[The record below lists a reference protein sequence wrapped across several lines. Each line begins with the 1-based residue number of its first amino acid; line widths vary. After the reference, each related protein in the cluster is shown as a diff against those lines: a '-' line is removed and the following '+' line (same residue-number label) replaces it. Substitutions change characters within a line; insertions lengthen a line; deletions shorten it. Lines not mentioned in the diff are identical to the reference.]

1 MVFNVDDRS
10 RIGCLVESWIRPR
23 LHYIISQI
31 IIFNNNRYGDWSWLE
46 KNQRICCTVHVLKV
60 LDEDDNIIFTHTDP
74 SDYTNADAPRSFVI
88 DVNPDTVV
96 RVGKKVRN
104 EPSEQTL
111 TPSSCY
117 LSSLYYLVTQS
128 LTLSRLLFI
137 RHPPSASMDS
147 MMASWWWAKSL
158 QMLVQELTIP
168 AWSILTF
175 PAHPWRS
182 ALIFIF
188 SRCKTMVP
196 CSMFHHCERRGW
208 VSSRRSRDCCWHH
221 LCWIYTHTWCST

>member
-1 MVFNVDDRS
+1 MSMTDRGLDVWWNHELDQDCITSFPKSLSSTTTVMV
-10 RIGCLVESWIRPR
+10 IGV
-23 LHYIISQI
+23 
-31 IIFNNNRYGDWSWLE
+31 GWLE

-147 MMASWWWAKSL
+147 MMAS
-158 QMLVQELTIP
+158 
-168 AWSILTF
+168 
-175 PAHPWRS
+175 
-182 ALIFIF
+182 
-188 SRCKTMVP
+188 
-196 CSMFHHCERRGW
+196 
-208 VSSRRSRDCCWHH
+208 
-221 LCWIYTHTWCST
+221 